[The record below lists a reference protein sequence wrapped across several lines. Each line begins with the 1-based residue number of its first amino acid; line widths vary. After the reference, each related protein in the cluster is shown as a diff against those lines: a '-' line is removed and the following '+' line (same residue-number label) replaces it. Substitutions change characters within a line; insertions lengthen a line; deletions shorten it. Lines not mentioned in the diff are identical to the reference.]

1 MHLLSEVSAEP
12 PTVYRIV
19 SPAPMGQDHCS
30 AESRI
35 CQSNALDKSGSWS
48 IIITER
54 FYRQAAD
61 LSYWLTYL
69 EKQIAVTLAGAAILL
84 LWCICRAKPRY
95 ISESKR
101 CEAPDS
107 ATSASPPVLGSAKP
121 PTVYRRTSPALYGQ
135 IHCNAN
141 RKICQTPPLFGR
153 WGCFLRKNVIRCTW
167 CYR

>member
-1 MHLLSEVSAEP
+1 MAEWRFQRLFTIMVTVKGPICNVIRIGCYLLSEVSAEP

-107 ATSASPPVLGSAKP
+107 ATSASPPSQEASRFTVIVKP
-121 PTVYRRTSPALYGQ
+121 LRLIR
-135 IHCNAN
+135 AN
-141 RKICQTPPLFGR
+141 SL
-153 WGCFLRKNVIRCTW
+153 
-167 CYR
+167 